1 MLSVAESIN
10 PWVCPESIN
19 RVSPQDCSLAVVAMS
34 GGVDSSVAAVWMH
47 KLGLTAVGVSM
58 QVWDYRKGGS
68 CSKATCCAPSDF
80 NDARLVA
87 SKYGIPYY
95 VFDMEEVFK
104 EQVID
109 RFVAEYYSGRT
120 PNPCVECNN
129 SVKFKE
135 LRRRSMGL
143 GGSHVVTGHYARIV
157 QNANGYELHRG
168 VDAGKDQSYFLY
180 GILKEELPFTIFPL
194 GHLCKPQVRE
204 IAQDLELNIASKP
217 ESQDICFVSGTV
229 QDFIAKIGRREA
241 VEGYYV
247 DIEGRVLGSHGGVHN
262 FTVGQ
267 RRGLNLSGFSDPQY
281 VISLDSEKQLVVVGP
296 KEALER
302 SSFIIE
308 DVNWLADCGDVFDAH
323 VQVRSRH
330 RGSKVNARRIDED
343 KVLVQ
348 FEQDWAPVSPGQA
361 GVLYGLENSRVLAGG
376 KIKYSE

>member
-1 MLSVAESIN
+1 MLSVVEDSN
-10 PWVCPESIN
+10 PWICPEAVN
-19 RVSPQDCSLAVVAMS
+19 RVHPQDCSLAVVAMS

-47 KLGLTAVGVSM
+47 KLGLAAVGVSM

-87 SKYGIPYY
+87 AKYGIPYY
-95 VFDMEEVFK
+95 VFDMEEVFR

-109 RFVAEYYSGRT
+109 RFVSEYYSGRT

-157 QNANGYELHRG
+157 QNSGGYELHRG
-168 VDAGKDQSYFLY
+168 ADAVKDQSYFLY
-180 GILKEELPFTIFPL
+180 GLLKEELPFTIFPL

-204 IAQDLELNIASKP
+204 LAKDLELNIASKP

-229 QDFIAKIGRREA
+229 QDFIARIGRREA
-241 VEGYYV
+241 VQGHYV

-262 FTVGQ
+262 YTVGQ
-267 RRGLNLSGFSDPQY
+267 RRGLNLSGFAEPLY
-281 VISLDSEKQLVVVGP
+281 VVSLDSENQRVVVGP

-302 SSFIIE
+302 SSFVVEQI
-308 DVNWLADCGDVFDAH
+308 NWLSDCSDEFDAY

-330 RGSKVNARRIDED
+330 RGSKVNVRRIDGD

-348 FEQDWAPVSPGQA
+348 FEQDWVPVSPGQA
-361 GVLYGLENSRVLAGG
+361 GVLYCTNNSRVLAGG
-376 KIKYSE
+376 KISYS